1 MPGLAREQ
9 ERPVVVE
16 RARGGDGELVLR
28 RCGEHHEI
36 ISNGVFL
43 MDTRDGR
50 SERLLVRAAVADLKA
65 PVRVLVG
72 GLGVGFSLA
81 EAVTLPQVAAVT
93 VVEKEPAVI
102 AWHRTHLRH
111 CSAGALE
118 DPRVRVHCADLLEW
132 LAGSPGRGPGAAGD
146 ATDGGAGGGVF
157 DAVCL
162 DIDNGPDWTVTASN
176 ARLYG
181 AAGLD
186 LVAARMSRRGVLA
199 VWSAAAAPA
208 FEELLRGRF
217 AEVRVRRVPVPRG
230 EPDVVYLARGLRDA
244 AGA

>member
-1 MPGLAREQ
+1 MRGLAREQ

-50 SERLLVRAAVADLKA
+50 SERLLVRAAVADLDPPA
-65 PVRVLVG
+65 RVLVG

-132 LAGSPGRGPGAAGD
+132 LTPSPGREPEAAGGE
-146 ATDGGAGGGVF
+146 AVGGVF

-217 AEVRVRRVPVPRG
+217 ADVRVRRVPVPRG
-230 EPDVVYLARGLRDA
+230 EPDVIYLARGPREA
-244 AGA
+244 SATGA

>member
-1 MPGLAREQ
+1 MRGLAREQ

-50 SERLLVRAAVADLKA
+50 SERLLVRAAVADLDPPA
-65 PVRVLVG
+65 RVLVG

-111 CSAGALE
+111 CSAGALD
-118 DPRVRVHCADLLEW
+118 DPRVRVHCTDLLEW
-132 LAGSPGRGPGAAGD
+132 LAPSPGREPEAAGD
-146 ATDGGAGGGVF
+146 EAGHGVF

-217 AEVRVRRVPVPRG
+217 ADVRVRRVPVPRG
-230 EPDVVYLARGLRDA
+230 EPDVIYLARGPREA
-244 AGA
+244 APAGV